1 MLLVNKMKEE
11 GVIKINELS
20 RDIQKEI
27 LKGHGIAIRFINNP
41 DKELQI
47 IAAKANGH
55 AIRFINNP
63 DKDVQL
69 EAVKQNGRSI
79 RFINNPDKELQL
91 EAVKKDGRSIRFINN
106 PDKDVQLEA
115 IKENGA
121 NISYI
126 KNPDK
131 EVLDRIEIYE
141 TSFRTIYAFRDDDGK
156 YKFSLGCQNNISKE
170 NFIWRIYNLDGGL
183 EKKPHRQEYLN
194 ILKRY

>member
-1 MLLVNKMKEE
+1 M
-11 GVIKINELS
+11 S

-47 IAAKANGH
+47 IAAKENGH
-55 AIRFINNP
+55 A
-63 DKDVQL
+63 
-69 EAVKQNGRSI
+69 
-79 RFINNPDKELQL
+79 
-91 EAVKKDGRSIRFINN
+91 IRFINN

-141 TSFRTIYAFRDDDGK
+141 TSFRTIYTFRDDDGK